1 MRLLAGVSGAARATL
16 AIAVASGALLGLAAP
31 ANASSLYSGPGP
43 RPGPSILYQTPAV
56 APQLTNTGIW
66 HASPILVSG
75 TTAYRDGEF
84 LYQDYLYDDHGA
96 HDVPDP
102 TDPRASGDTFS
113 KPNGTY
119 TYPTGPGYNND
130 AADLVEFRVRPTA
143 TTTAFRI
150 TLNTLENPS
159 LIAFSIAIGGQP
171 GQTYPFPDG
180 ANVVAPASLF
190 LTVHPSGSQLAADLV
205 HAGTDA
211 PVTGP
216 APTVSVDVKR
226 RQIEV
231 DVPHQDWNPGQNTV
245 RMATGVGLWNSATGR
260 YLLPGPMAIATQPG
274 GAGTATN
281 PAAFFNVAF
290 RTAEPLPS
298 VTAETGAITDAAWWR
313 DEEQGTALANG
324 NISPLYANV
333 NFAKLAGGVTDNSS
347 VPTTGPMDRILASH
361 FEPAQGA
368 NFSSECGLQG
378 AEEPST
384 CVPEYQG
391 NLQPFAVYIPPGG
404 KPAAGYGMTLLLHSL
419 SANYNQYIGSRN
431 QSEFGDRANPSI
443 VITPEARG
451 PDQEYEGLGAA
462 DVFEAWAEIA
472 SLYPLN
478 PAYTDITGY
487 SMGGIGTFKL
497 GSQFPDL
504 FARAQP
510 TVGFETNNDVL
521 ASLRNLPVLMWN
533 ASADELVNASD
544 YGQTAEKLSSLGYR
558 YEADVFQ
565 PCANSLCS
573 PVLPNHLMLA
583 INDQFAP
590 AAAFLGSA
598 TVDPN
603 PAHVTYVVDTA
614 RDRPSYGITGD
625 HAYWVSGLTIRSA
638 SHTSTNGD
646 PEGQIDVFSHGFG
659 TGHPVAS
666 GSVPST
672 GTLTGGNMG
681 PLAYASLSQ
690 TWAPPTPTP
699 PASDA
704 LDITATNIATAAID
718 VSRAHVDCNAKL
730 NITTDGPISVS
741 LTGCNR
747 TVQAG

>member
-1 MRLLAGVSGAARATL
+1 MRLLAGVSSLARGALATAIAGAAL
-16 AIAVASGALLGLAAP
+16 AGLAAP
-31 ANASSLYSGPGP
+31 AGASSLYSGPGP
-43 RPGPSILYQTPAV
+43 RPGPSILYETTAV

-66 HASPILVSG
+66 RASPILVSG

-96 HDVPDP
+96 HELPDP

-119 TYPTGPGYNND
+119 TYPTGPGYND
-130 AADLVEFRVRPTA
+130 DDADLVEFRVKATA
-143 TTTAFRI
+143 SYTAFRI

-190 LTVHPSGSQLAADLV
+190 LTVHPSGSQLVADLV
-205 HAGTDA
+205 HAGSDA
-211 PVTGP
+211 QVTGP
-216 APTVSVDVKR
+216 APSVRVDLQR

-231 DVPHQDWNPGQNTV
+231 DVPHEDWNPGGSTV
-245 RMATGVGLWNSATGR
+245 RMAMGVGLWNAATNS
-260 YLLPGPMAIATQPG
+260 YLLPQPAATATEPG
-274 GAGTATN
+274 GAGLAAH
-281 PAAFFNVAF
+281 PAAFFNVGF

-313 DEEQGTALANG
+313 DQEQGTALADG
-324 NISPLYANV
+324 DISPLYANV
-333 NFAKLAGGVTDNSS
+333 DFAKLATGVTDNSG

-391 NLQPFAVYIPPGG
+391 NLQPFAVYMPPG
-404 KPAAGYGMTLLLHSL
+404 KQPAGGYGLTLLLHSL
-419 SANYNQYIGSRN
+419 SADYNQYIGSRN
-431 QSEFGDRANPSI
+431 QSEFGDRPSPSI

-472 SLYPLN
+472 SLYSLN

-504 FARAQP
+504 SARAQP

-521 ASLRNLPVLMWN
+521 ASMRNLPVLMWN
-533 ASADELVNASD
+533 ASADELVNAGD

-603 PAHVTYVVDTA
+603 PGRVTYVVDTA
-614 RDRPSYGITGD
+614 RDRPSYGIVGD
-625 HAYWVSGLTIRSA
+625 HAYWISGLTIRSA
-638 SHTSTNGD
+638 GHTSTNGD

-659 TGHPVAS
+659 TGDPIAS
-666 GSVPST
+666 GSQPGT
-672 GTLTGGNMG
+672 GTLLGGNMG

-690 TWAPPTPTP
+690 TWGPTPAA
-699 PASDA
+699 PASDT
-704 LDITATNIATAAID
+704 LDISATNIATASID
-718 VSRAHVDCNAKL
+718 VSRARVDCNAKL
-730 NITTDGPISVS
+730 NITTDGPITVT

>member
-1 MRLLAGVSGAARATL
+1 LAGVNSAARAAL
-16 AIAVASGALLGLAAP
+16 VAAVASVTVAALAGPAAGA
-31 ANASSLYSGPGP
+31 SLYSGPGP
-43 RPGPSILYQTPAV
+43 RPGPAILYQAPAV

-66 HASPILVSG
+66 RAPPILVSG

-96 HDVPDP
+96 RELPDP
-102 TDPRASGDTFS
+102 QDPRAQGDTFS

-119 TYPTGPGYNND
+119 TYPTGPGDDNN
-130 AADLVEFRVRPTA
+130 AADLVEFRVKPTA
-143 TTTAFRI
+143 TYTAFRV

-159 LIAFSIAIGGQP
+159 LIAFSIALGGQP
-171 GQTYPFPDG
+171 GQTSPFPDG
-180 ANVVAPASLF
+180 ANVVAPATLF
-190 LTVHPSGSQLAADLV
+190 LTIHPSGSQLVADLV
-205 HAGTDA
+205 HAGSDT
-211 PVTGP
+211 PVAGP
-216 APTVSVDVKR
+216 ASTVHVDTYR

-231 DVPHQDWNPGQNTV
+231 DVPHQDWNPGRSTV
-245 RMATGVGLWNSATGR
+245 RMAMGVGLWNSSTGQ
-260 YLLPGPMAIATQPG
+260 YLLPGATATATQPG
-274 GAGTATN
+274 GAGTAAH

-290 RTAEPLPS
+290 RTAEPFPS
-298 VTAETGAITDAAWWR
+298 VTAETGAVTNPAWWR
-313 DEEQGTALANG
+313 DQQQGAALAAG
-324 NISPLYANV
+324 DISPFYANV
-333 NFAKLAGGVTDNSS
+333 NFAKLAAGSTDNSQI
-347 VPTTGPMDRILASH
+347 PTTGAMDRILSSH

-368 NFSSECGLQG
+368 NYSGECGLQG

-391 NLQPFAVYIPPGG
+391 NLQPYAVYIPPG
-404 KPAAGYGMTLLLHSL
+404 PAPSAGYGMTLLLHSL
-419 SANYNQYIGSRN
+419 SANYNQYMGSRN
-431 QSEFGDRANPSI
+431 QSQFGDRSTPSI

-451 PDQEYEGLGAA
+451 PDQEYQGLGAA
-462 DVFEAWAEIA
+462 DVFEAWADIA
-472 SLYPLN
+472 SRYPLD
-478 PAYTDITGY
+478 PAYSDITGY

-521 ASLRNLPVLMWN
+521 ASMRNLPVLMWN
-533 ASADELVNASD
+533 ASADELVNATD

-558 YEADVFQ
+558 YEADVYQ

-598 TVDPN
+598 TVNLN

-614 RDRPSYGITGD
+614 RDAPSYGITGD
-625 HAYWVSGLTIRSA
+625 HAYWVSGLTIRSP
-638 SHTSTNGD
+638 SHTATNGD

-659 TGHPVAS
+659 TSDPVAS
-666 GSVPST
+666 GTQPGT

-681 PLAYASLSQ
+681 PLAYASLTQ
-690 TWAPPTPTP
+690 TWSSAAPA
-699 PASDA
+699 PASDM
-704 LDITATNIATAAID
+704 LDVNATNIATATID
-718 VSRAHVDCNAKL
+718 VSRAQVDCGAKV
-730 NITTDGPISVS
+730 NITTDGPITVT
-741 LTGCNR
+741 LAGCDR
-747 TVQAG
+747 TIQAG

>member
-1 MRLLAGVSGAARATL
+1 LAGVSGATRATL
-16 AIAVASGALLGLAAP
+16 VAVLALAISVAAFAAT
-31 ANASSLYSGPGP
+31 ASASSLYSGPGP
-43 RPGPSILYQTPAV
+43 RPGPAILYETPAV
-56 APQLTNTGIW
+56 APELTNTGIW

-96 HDVPDP
+96 REVPDP
-102 TDPRASGDTFS
+102 QDPRASGDTFS

-130 AADLVEFRVRPTA
+130 AADLVEFRVKPTA
-143 TTTAFRI
+143 SYTAFRI
-150 TLNTLENPS
+150 TLNTLENPA
-159 LIAFSIAIGGQP
+159 LIAFSIALGGQP
-171 GQTYPFPDG
+171 GQVFPFPDG

-190 LTVHPSGSQLAADLV
+190 LTVHPSGSSLVANLAQ
-205 HAGTDA
+205 AGTDA
-211 PVTGP
+211 PVAGP
-216 APTVSVDVKR
+216 APTVSVDMYR

-231 DVPHQDWNPGQNTV
+231 DVPDQDWNPGQSTV
-245 RMATGVGLWNSATGR
+245 RMAMGVGLWNSATGK
-260 YLLPGPMAIATQPG
+260 YLLPGPTATATQPG

-290 RTAEPLPS
+290 RTAEPFPS
-298 VTAETGAITDAAWWR
+298 VTAGTGAVIDPAWWR
-313 DEEQGTALANG
+313 DEQQGAALAQG
-324 NISPLYANV
+324 NISQFYANV
-333 NFAKLAGGVTDNSS
+333 NFAKLAQGTTDNSS

-368 NFSSECGLQG
+368 NFSSECGLAG

-384 CVPEYQG
+384 CIPEYQG
-391 NLQPFAVYIPPGG
+391 NLQPYAVYVPPGPV
-404 KPAAGYGMTLLLHSL
+404 PAGGYGMTLLLHSL
-419 SANYNQYIGSRN
+419 SANYNQYLGSRN
-431 QSEFGDRANPSI
+431 QSEFGNRSAPSI

-451 PDQEYEGLGAA
+451 PDQEYQGLGAA
-462 DVFEAWAEIA
+462 DVFEAWADIA
-472 SLYPLN
+472 SRYPLN
-478 PAYTDITGY
+478 PTYTDITGY

-521 ASLRNLPVLMWN
+521 ASLRNLPVMMWN

-544 YGQTAEKLSSLGYR
+544 YGQTAAKLSTLGYR
-558 YEADVFQ
+558 YELDVYQ
-565 PCANSLCS
+565 PCANPLCS
-573 PVLPNHLMLA
+573 PVLPNHLMLG

-598 TVDPN
+598 TVDPD

-614 RDRPSYGITGD
+614 RDAANYGIVGD
-625 HAYWVSGLTIRSA
+625 HAYWVSGLTIRSQ
-638 SHTSTNGD
+638 SHTASNGD

-659 TGHPVAS
+659 TSDPVAS
-666 GSVPST
+666 GSQPGT

-681 PLAYASLSQ
+681 ALAFASLTQ
-690 TWAPPTPTP
+690 TWSASAPA
-699 PASDA
+699 PASDT
-704 LDITATNIATAAID
+704 LDINATNIATASID
-718 VSRAHVDCNAKL
+718 VSRAHVDCNVKL
-730 NITTDGPISVS
+730 NITTDGPITVT
-741 LTGCNR
+741 LPGCSR